1 MNLCQSAEVTQVPG
15 VPAPSLLVLEDIS
28 GETRSL
34 DEFLGS
40 VVIVNFWATWC
51 PPCLREFPSLERLK
65 SAMKGRPLEILAVN
79 SQEQK
84 AKVRRFRRLP
94 QNGIRVLLDNKG
106 VETKRWGIGIYPTS
120 FVLDRDGRV
129 VLRILGDIEWDG
141 EEAMGWIKELLGE
154 NPSE

>member
-34 DEFLGS
+34 DDFLGS

-94 QNGIRVLLDNKG
+94 QNGIRVLLDSKG
-106 VETKRWGIGIYPTS
+106 VETKRWGIGMYPTS
-120 FVLDRDGRV
+120 FVLDREGRV

-141 EEAMGWIKELLGE
+141 VEARGWVEDLFDE
-154 NPSE
+154 ASME